1 MSITRAQ
8 ASPDTLALAE
18 DLRPESPMTNEEAWG
33 IIEAKLDEVRADE
46 YDTGREAGY
55 EAGYEAAE
63 LAAAEED
70 E

>member
-1 MSITRAQ
+1 MSTPRAQ

-18 DLRPESPMTNEEAWG
+18 DLHPWPMTNEEAWE
-33 IIEAKLDEVRADE
+33 IIEAKLEEVRADE
-46 YDTGREAGY
+46 YDTGY
-55 EAGYEAAE
+55 EAGYEDAE

>member
-1 MSITRAQ
+1 MSITRTQ

-18 DLRPESPMTNEEAWG
+18 DLHPWPMTNEEAWE
-33 IIEAKLDEVRADE
+33 IIEAKLNEVRADE

-55 EAGYEAAE
+55 EAAE

>member
-18 DLRPESPMTNEEAWG
+18 DLHPWPMTNEEAWE
-33 IIEAKLDEVRADE
+33 IIETRLDDVRADE
-46 YDTGREAGY
+46 YD
-55 EAGYEAAE
+55 AGYEAAE